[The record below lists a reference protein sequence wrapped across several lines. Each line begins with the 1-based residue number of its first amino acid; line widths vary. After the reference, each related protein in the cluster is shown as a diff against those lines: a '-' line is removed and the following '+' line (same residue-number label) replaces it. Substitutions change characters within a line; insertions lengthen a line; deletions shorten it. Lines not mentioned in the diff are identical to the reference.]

1 MASCRSFP
9 AENRCSDYN
18 TVADIRLAS
27 AAKWTSDPPM
37 PHQLAAWNALQE
49 SLTPRQLADFA
60 ELFRAAPAPK
70 PALTVRP
77 GGSRPRVRQRPDGG
91 VELLQFPY
99 QYQTD
104 NGPTGWRECQTTAIS
119 MCLIWM
125 GTKGIR
131 SDVDYL
137 RIVNAYGD
145 TTSQAAHAAAL
156 RHLNVRARFVTTCD
170 EVQLLAELRA
180 GLPAAIAL
188 AHNGPVG
195 SPRDG
200 HWVSVYGA
208 TAMSWMVNDPYGE
221 LDLISGGFAKVG
233 PTAGKAITYSK
244 QNTRRRWCV
253 EGGSSGWAWLFS

>member
-1 MASCRSFP
+1 M
-9 AENRCSDYN
+9 
-18 TVADIRLAS
+18 ADIRLAS
-27 AAKWTSDPPM
+27 AAKWTTDPPQ

-49 SLTPRQLADFA
+49 SLTPKQLADFG
-60 ELFRAAPAPK
+60 ELFRAGPPVK
-70 PALTVRP
+70 PGLTVPPTSKGP
-77 GGSRPRVRQRPDGG
+77 GHRVRQRPEGG

-104 NGPTGWRECQTTAIS
+104 NGPTGWRECQTTAIA

-125 GTKGIR
+125 GVKGIR

-145 TTSQAAHAAAL
+145 TTYQAAHAAAL
-156 RHLNVRARFVTTCD
+156 RHLGVRARFTTSCAD
-170 EVQLLAELRA
+170 EQLLAELRG

-200 HWVSVYGA
+200 HWVAVYGA
-208 TAMSWMVNDPYGE
+208 TSMSWMVNDPYGE
-221 LDLISGGFAKVG
+221 LDLISGGFVKTG
-233 PTAGKAITYSK
+233 PTAGKGVTYSK
-244 QNTRRRWCV
+244 RNTRRRWCV
-253 EGGSSGWAWLFS
+253 EGGASGWAWLFS